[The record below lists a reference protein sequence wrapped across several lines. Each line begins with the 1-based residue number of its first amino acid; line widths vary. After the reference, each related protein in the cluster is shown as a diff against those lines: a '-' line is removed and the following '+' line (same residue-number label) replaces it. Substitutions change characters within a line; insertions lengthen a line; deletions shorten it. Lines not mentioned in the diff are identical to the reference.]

1 MPDGD
6 PARLEL
12 LDVGAADR
20 IGAGLVELLRIERAD
35 VVCLERGRVEHPG
48 RCYGFARAQRAK
60 TCCARSSQTANPPA
74 SRKLQ
79 PPAWISSGIV
89 S

>member
-12 LDVGAADR
+12 LDEGAADR
-20 IGAGLVELLRIERAD
+20 IGAGLVELLRIERSD

-48 RCYGFARAQRAK
+48 RCYGFAPGQRAN
-60 TCCARSSQTANPPA
+60 TRWARSSQTANPPA
-74 SRKLQ
+74 SRKPQ
-79 PPAWISSGIV
+79 PPAWISAGIV